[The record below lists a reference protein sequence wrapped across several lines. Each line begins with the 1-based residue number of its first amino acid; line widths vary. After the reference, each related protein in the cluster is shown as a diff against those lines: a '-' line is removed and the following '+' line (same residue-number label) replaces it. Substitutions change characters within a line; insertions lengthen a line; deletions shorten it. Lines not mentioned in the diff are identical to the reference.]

1 MKVLVDEM
9 DDGWDDKLSLA
20 GYEAE
25 SVRKLRMQ
33 GHPLADDYSVIKY
46 AQKNDMT
53 LITRDK
59 RCGKNCEVA
68 GVRCILLDNDELFKI
83 VLERLKAYDGP
94 AE

>member
-1 MKVLVDEM
+1 MKVLVDET

-20 GYEAE
+20 GYKAY

-33 GHPLADDYSVIKY
+33 GKSLADDHSVIEY

-59 RCGKNCEVA
+59 RCSKNCKVA
-68 GVRCILLDNDELFKI
+68 GVRCILLDNDELIKI
-83 VLERLKAYDGP
+83 VLERLKAYGGP
-94 AE
+94 AG